1 MAKIFAHPFIPLY
14 KELTPPP
21 FRDIC
26 AKMCSATIPIVLLPL
41 GVGGHLH
48 ILVYTDVP
56 LDWVC
61 FFFSVVKYMT
71 GVKWIRQ

>member
-1 MAKIFAHPFIPLY
+1 MANIFAHPFIPLY

-48 ILVYTDVP
+48 ILVYRCAAG
-56 LDWVC
+56 LGL
-61 FFFSVVKYMT
+61 FFSVVKYII